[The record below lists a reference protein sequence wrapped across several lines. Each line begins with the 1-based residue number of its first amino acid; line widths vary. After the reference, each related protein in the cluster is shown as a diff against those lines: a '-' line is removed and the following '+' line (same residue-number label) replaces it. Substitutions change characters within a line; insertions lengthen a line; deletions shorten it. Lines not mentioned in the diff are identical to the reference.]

1 MSGLTGFVNIAA
13 SNGDFFTN
21 TTDNDLMIYTQC
33 NTQKVLIGISSNVP
47 ANITVTSNMISFYN
61 DVSFGNRLAM
71 KGIEIQMSD
80 GSMANL
86 STNSVQGFS
95 NEFGGNLQIYVNS
108 NSLSNNFRFQ
118 ASNVEIARLTGVGT
132 LGLGTSNIQATVH
145 VQGPNLSNVN
155 TVVNSSNLLRWYEFE
170 GNGLDSSSSN
180 VGLTLT
186 GSNVSFVSGKYGKA
200 ASFSNPSLAS
210 GYANTYFSGTCTSN
224 TPVSVACWFNYTV
237 SATSGSWTPTVF
249 TLGGSNID
257 SAITVN
263 IANGN
268 WLIASIYTGSAGL
281 SNVVASGVQ
290 SVSANTWY
298 HVAMTYDGTTCT
310 TYLNGAS
317 VGTPVGTVGALSSNI
332 LRIGDGGNT
341 TGNSTAFVGHID
353 DFRVYARTLTAA
365 DVMTLYNST
374 NNVMTGYIN
383 VTRGCIG
390 WYQGE
395 GNANDTS
402 GSNYHAS
409 NVGYPLY
416 IPGKVG
422 SAVFFPNKAGATQVH
437 SVDVAGYTGLSY
449 QQPLSLA
456 FWANVY
462 AFGAADTCLINL
474 GSSNSDQGL
483 FVNCDNDMNVWL
495 HNGTWNRVAS
505 NIAITTRTWYHVAV
519 TYTSGMTL
527 TYVNGALSHSNT
539 TVSGNLT
546 VAAGLRMGGRWGQN
560 LAFNGAMDDVRV
572 YNRVL
577 SATEVSDL
585 YSTTNSG
592 AGNGDSVVTTG
603 MVGVGTPTPQY
614 PLDVVGDINFS
625 GMLRSGGVPY
635 IGSQWSNN
643 AANVFITGSNVGLG
657 KNNPSYPLDV
667 NGDINF
673 SGILRSGGVPYVGS
687 QWSNN
692 STNVFITGSNVG
704 IGTTA
709 PSASYALDVY
719 GSVRSTSNFIAGIS
733 DSSNSPGYTWSN
745 DTNTGM
751 FRVGTGQIG
760 FAAQGSNI
768 FTLCNTTAQFLGD
781 LAMTRTMAFNGVKI
795 GKPNTGA
802 SPASVTQIVSSIA
815 GYNYGSLFTSY
826 TLSNNQTDFRFL
838 NTAGTSMLQ
847 LTSNAQLQ
855 ASTTDT
861 SNIPAYTWQ
870 DDSNTGMYHV
880 GTGQIGFSSQGSNLV
895 TMSNSQ
901 VTISGKLS
909 YTSYAFYFTAASN
922 TVFTNG
928 NTVPFNA
935 SNVNYPYTTIT
946 ANGFQAPV
954 RGVYMINVGL
964 NFDNNGTS
972 SQYRSGIYRSS
983 TLTVTA
989 MPYVNFNTD
998 SNFVGLAMQ
1007 EMVNSSIFNTSTSSV
1022 VYCNAGDYI
1031 RVFMT
1036 VSSANASLKTYS
1048 WGFGNY
1054 MSGYLISTL

>member
-1 MSGLTGFVNIAA
+1 MSGLTGFMNIAA

-33 NTQKVLIGISSNVP
+33 NSQKVLIGISSNVP

-132 LGLGTSNIQATVH
+132 LGLGTSNIQAAVH
-145 VQGPNLSNVN
+145 IQGPNLSNIN

-170 GNGLDSSSSN
+170 GNGLDSSTNN

-186 GSNVSFVSGKYGKA
+186 GSNASFVSGKYGKA
-200 ASFSNPSLAS
+200 VTFSNPALAA
-210 GYANTYFSGTCTSN
+210 GYANTYYSGSCTSN

-237 SATSGSWTPTVF
+237 SSTSASWTPTVF
-249 TLGGSNID
+249 TLGGSNVA

-268 WLIASIYTGSAGL
+268 WLVASIYTGSAGL
-281 SNVVASGVQ
+281 SNVVASGAQ

-317 VGTPVGTVGALSSNI
+317 VGTPVGTVGALASNI

-374 NNVMTGYIN
+374 NAVLTGFVN
-383 VTRGCIG
+383 VTRGCVG
-390 WYQGE
+390 WYQAE
-395 GNANDTS
+395 GNANDAS

-409 NVGYPLY
+409 NVGFPLY

-449 QQPLSLA
+449 QQPLTLA

-483 FVNCDNDMNVWL
+483 FVNCDNNMNVWM
-495 HNGTWNRVAS
+495 HNGSWNRVAS
-505 NIAITTRTWYHVAV
+505 NIAITTRTWNHIVV
-519 TYTSGMTL
+519 TYTSGIAMT
-527 TYVNGALSHSNT
+527 YFNGALSHSNT

-560 LAFNGAMDDVRV
+560 LAFNGALDDVRV

-577 SATEVSDL
+577 SAAEVSDL
-585 YSTTNSG
+585 YTTTNSG
-592 AGNGDSVVTTG
+592 AGNGDSIITTG
-603 MVGVGTPTPQY
+603 LVGVGTPTPQY

-625 GMLRSGGVPY
+625 GMLRSGG
-635 IGSQWSNN
+635 I
-643 AANVFITGSNVGLG
+643 
-657 KNNPSYPLDV
+657 
-667 NGDINF
+667 
-673 SGILRSGGVPYVGS
+673 PYVGS

-719 GSVRSTSNFIAGIS
+719 GSVRSTSNFVASIS
-733 DSSNSPGYTWSN
+733 DTSNSPGYTWSN
-745 DTNTGM
+745 DTKTGM

-760 FAAQGSNI
+760 FAAQGSNV
-768 FTLCNTTAQFLGD
+768 FTLCNTSVQFNAD
-781 LAMTRTMAFNGVKI
+781 IALARTLAFNGVKI

-802 SPASVTQIVSSIA
+802 SPSSVTQIVSSVA
-815 GYNYGSLFTSY
+815 GYSYASLFTSF

-838 NTAGTSMLQ
+838 NTSGTSMLQ

-855 ASTTDT
+855 ASTADT

-870 DDSNTGMYHV
+870 GDSNTGMYHIA
-880 GTGQIGFSSQGSNLV
+880 TGQIGFTSQGSNLV
-895 TMSNSQ
+895 TMSNAQ
-901 VTISGKLS
+901 VTITGRLG
-909 YTSYAFYFTAASN
+909 YTSHAFYFTAASN
-922 TVFTNG
+922 TTFTNG
-928 NTVPFNA
+928 NVVPFNA
-935 SNVNYPYTTIT
+935 SNISYPFTTIT

-954 RGVYMINVGL
+954 KGIYMINVNL
-964 NFDNNGTS
+964 NFDNNGTAT
-972 SQYRSGIYRSS
+972 QYRSGIYRSS
-983 TLTVTA
+983 TLAVTA
-989 MPYVNFNTD
+989 MPFINFNTD
-998 SNFVGLAMQ
+998 TNFVAYGMQ
-1007 EMVNSSIFNTSTSSV
+1007 EMVNSSLFNASFSGV
-1022 VYCNAGDYI
+1022 VYCDAGDYI

-1036 VSSANASLKTYS
+1036 ASSANAGLKTYS
-1048 WGFGNY
+1048 WGLGNF